1 MLMLQCTNILLLIL
15 NTMALYINHA
25 IHSMVAIVRLVEDI
39 QLDILA
45 RLVDMAVDTYV
56 TMSLIVVNIVMPMNL
71 ISLSI
76 VQNSLKRQHTVVKS
90 LFPCGEETDRRNDA
104 ATARNVRANG
114 SLFAHLAL

>member
-1 MLMLQCTNILLLIL
+1 MVVGVSGGTGRGINMVRAVVAGAGVN
-15 NTMALYINHA
+15 MAA
-25 IHSMVAIVRLVEDI
+25 GAG
-39 QLDILA
+39 
-45 RLVDMAVDTYV
+45 VDMVVGTYV
-56 TMSLIVVNIVMPMNL
+56 TMSLIVVNTVMPMNL

-90 LFPCGEETDRRNDA
+90 LFPCGEETDKRSDA